1 MIGGCD
7 GNLVNYLNSME
18 RFDPRE
24 SNKCVP
30 MKLMSKRRRNAAA
43 VEHNGFIY
51 VIGGWGEME
60 SPNIVEMFCLHLITF
75 KFTILMDLFFHLPA
89 YPFNIYI

>member
-1 MIGGCD
+1 MIGGFD

-30 MKLMSKRRRNAAA
+30 MKPMSKRRRNAAA

-60 SPNIVEMFCLHLITF
+60 SPNIVEMFCLHVINAIQIHDFNT
-75 KFTILMDLFFHLPA
+75 DLR
-89 YPFNIYI
+89 